1 MPIAYKIEKV
11 IEVPEGAT
19 VTVKNKTVSATG
31 PKGSLQRGFKAR
43 NVSIKTKDSTVV
55 VFAKDVRKRDKAMI
69 GTVSSHIKNM
79 LVGVTKGF
87 ECHMK
92 VFYTHFPISVSIKE
106 KEFVI
111 SNFLG
116 EKYPRKSKIVGDA
129 KAEVKGQDITITGTN
144 KEEVG
149 QTAANLVLATG
160 IGNRDPRVFKDGI
173 FLAKKGVSE

>member
-19 VTVKNKTVSATG
+19 VIVKNKNVSATG
-31 PKGSLQRGFKAR
+31 PKGSLHRTFETR
-43 NVSIKTKDSTVV
+43 NISIEAKGNTVV
-55 VFAKDVRKRDKAMI
+55 VLVKNVRKKDKAMV
-69 GTVSSHIKNM
+69 GTLVSHISNM
-79 LVGVTKGF
+79 LIGVTKGF
-87 ECHMK
+87 ESHMK

-106 KEFVI
+106 KEFI
-111 SNFLG
+111 INNFLG
-116 EKYPRKSKIVGDA
+116 EKYPRKSKIVGDV
-129 KAEVKGQDITITGTN
+129 KAEVNGQNITITGAN